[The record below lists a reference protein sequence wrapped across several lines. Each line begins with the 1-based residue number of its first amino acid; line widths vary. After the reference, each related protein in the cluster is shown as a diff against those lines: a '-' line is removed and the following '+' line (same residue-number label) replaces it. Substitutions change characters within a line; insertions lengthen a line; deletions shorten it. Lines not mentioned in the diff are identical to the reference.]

1 MTCHVKSCDICQK
14 KDKSNP
20 RKAPMVQRQVMTEP
34 YESLALDIVGPFPA
48 TKRGVKYIL
57 TCIDIAT
64 NWPEAVPLRIVT
76 AKIIP
81 RELMALFSRTG
92 IPRELLT
99 DQGLN
104 FVDSLVSKL
113 CAGLGV
119 DKLQS
124 SPYRPESNGL
134 IERMHKTL
142 GAILTKCASRGRDCA
157 ALLQFAM
164 FALHS
169 TPNRDTL
176 LSPLELLLW

>member
-1 MTCHVKSCDICQK
+1 M
-14 KDKSNP
+14 
-20 RKAPMVQRQVMTEP
+20 
-34 YESLALDIVGPFPA
+34 
-48 TKRGVKYIL
+48 
-57 TCIDIAT
+57 AT
-64 NWPEAVPLRIVT
+64 NWPEAVPLCSVT
-76 AKIIP
+76 AKSIA

-99 DQGLN
+99 DQ
-104 FVDSLVSKL
+104 LVSKL

-119 DKLQS
+119 DKLPS
-124 SPYRPESNGL
+124 SPYRLESNGL

-142 GAILTKCASRGRDCA
+142 GAILRKCASQGRDCA

-164 FALHS
+164 FALHY